1 MTETSKTFEALVAE
15 RDRIILSYLSGDFA
29 SFSNLREFCKKY
41 NQKSEKNV
49 FDVNGTDERLWR
61 SVSTFFLELLKSHD

>member
-29 SFSNLREFCKKY
+29 SFSNLREICKKY
-41 NQKSEKNV
+41 NQKSGKNV

>member
-29 SFSNLREFCKKY
+29 SFSNLREICKKY
-41 NQKSEKNV
+41 NKESEEI
-49 FDVNGTDERLWR
+49 FDVSGTDERLWR

>member
-29 SFSNLREFCKKY
+29 SFSNLRGICKKY
-41 NQKSEKNV
+41 NKESEEEI
-49 FDVNGTDERLWR
+49 FDVSGTDERLWM